1 MRLLLDTHAAVWFL
15 AADPRLGAGAR
26 SAILAQ
32 SNQTL
37 LSAVVV
43 WEIAIKRALGKLPV
57 DQRYLQLLLDH
68 GAEPL
73 PISLDH
79 ARSVEALPPH
89 HADPFDR
96 LLVAQARAEGATVV
110 TQDPRIAAYQ
120 VPVLW

>member
-1 MRLLLDTHAAVWFL
+1 VKLLLDTHAVVWYL
-15 AADPRLGAGAR
+15 AADPRLSADAR
-26 SAILAQ
+26 NAMRAP

-43 WEIAIKRALGKLPV
+43 WEIAIKRALGKLPI
-57 DQRYLQLLLDH
+57 DERYLELLLDS

-79 ARSVEALPPH
+79 AHSVGSLPPH

-96 LLVAQARAEGATVV
+96 LLIAQAQAERATIV
-110 TQDPRIAAYQ
+110 TQDPRIRAYG
-120 VPVLW
+120 VAVLW

>member
-1 MRLLLDTHAAVWFL
+1 VKLLLDTHAAVWYL

-26 SAILAQ
+26 GAIGSQ

-43 WEIAIKRALGKLPV
+43 WEIAIKRALGRLPV
-57 DQRYLQLLLDH
+57 EQRYLQLLLDH

-73 PISLDH
+73 SISLEH
-79 ARSVEALPPH
+79 ARGVERLPPH
-89 HADPFDR
+89 HTDPFDR
-96 LLVAQARAEGATVV
+96 LLVVQAQAERATIV
-110 TQDPRIAAYQ
+110 TQDPRIGAYG

>member
-1 MRLLLDTHAAVWFL
+1 MKLLLDTHAAVWYL
-15 AADPRLGAGAR
+15 TADPRLGTDAR
-26 SAILAQ
+26 SAIESR

-43 WEIAIKRALGKLPV
+43 WEIAIKRALGKLPI
-57 DQRYLQLLLDH
+57 DERYLPMLLAH

-73 PISLDH
+73 SFSLRH
-79 ARSVEALPPH
+79 ARAVEDLPRH

-96 LLVAQARAEGATVV
+96 LLVVQAQAERATIV
-110 TQDPRIAAYQ
+110 TQDPRIGAYG

>member
-1 MRLLLDTHAAVWFL
+1 MRLLIDTHAAAWL
-15 AADPRLGAGAR
+15 LEADPRLSEAAR
-26 SAILAQ
+26 AAVTDPGNEI
-32 SNQTL
+32 L

-57 DQRYLQLLLDH
+57 DHRYLSLLIDG

-79 ARSVEALPPH
+79 ARAVAALPPH
-89 HADPFDR
+89 HRDPFDR
-96 LLVAQARAEGATVV
+96 LLVAQAHAERATIV
-110 TQDPRIAAYQ
+110 TDDERIAAYG